1 MIHAKKVN
9 TVRRKKITNTIAGKV
24 VIIDKTTVA
33 TKIRFL
39 ILVLCQEKVQTKSN
53 HFSHLLRRFYLLF

>member
-39 ILVLCQEKVQTKSN
+39 I
-53 HFSHLLRRFYLLF
+53 FLLFFFYNLTIKSLSILPI

>member
-39 ILVLCQEKVQTKSN
+39 I
-53 HFSHLLRRFYLLF
+53 FLLFFFDNLTIKSLSILPI